1 MAEQPLDIPRFEDE
15 PAPRP
20 VRGAGVKTPAR
31 ALPVPEQQERSR
43 GFLGTIDAW
52 LCVVAGLLLAI
63 GLMMVYSTTFDWSFQ
78 EFGSQYTVFFQQL
91 RSLGVG
97 IGVVI
102 VLTLLD
108 YRLWRRFSVLMLLGT
123 VGALV
128 AVLLFGDTVFGSR
141 RALINGAFQPGELAE
156 LVIVIYMAT
165 WLSSRKTQIRS
176 LTYGLIPFAVLVGI
190 VAALILAQPDI
201 STAATIVLVAGI
213 MYFLAG
219 ADLLQILVAG
229 VFVGVVGVLYI
240 SQSGPDYAQDRVTS
254 FLSGASDVTQ
264 ADYHV
269 RQAIVAFSNGGL
281 TGVGL
286 GQGRQK
292 FGNLPAPHTDSIF
305 AIIGEELGALGA
317 TLVVGLYIAMVV
329 RGLQIAR
336 RATDNFGALLA
347 SGLTIWIA
355 IKALLNIAVMTG
367 MVPPTG
373 ASLPFISFGGSSL
386 VVVMAGVGLLL
397 SIARVKALQTN
408 PRKAG
413 AAVPSPER
421 RSTGANTDSS
431 GGNRRSRLPGAGDSR
446 GAARVTP
453 QR

>member
-31 ALPVPEQQERSR
+31 ALPVTEPQERSR

-52 LCVVAGLLLAI
+52 LCVVTGLLLAI

-102 VLTLLD
+102 VLMLLD

-201 STAATIVLVAGI
+201 STAATIMVVAGI
-213 MYFLAG
+213 MFFLAG
-219 ADLLQILVAG
+219 ADLVQIGVAAA
-229 VFVGVVGVLYI
+229 FIGVVGVLYI
-240 SQSGPDYAQDRVTS
+240 TQSGPDYAQDRVSS

-305 AIIGEELGALGA
+305 AIIGEELGVLGA

-397 SIARVKALQTN
+397 SISRVKALQTN

>member
-31 ALPVPEQQERSR
+31 ALPVTEPQERSR

-52 LCVVAGLLLAI
+52 LCVVTGLLLAI

-102 VLTLLD
+102 VLMLLD
-108 YRLWRRFSVLMLLGT
+108 YRLWRRFSVLILLGT

-201 STAATIVLVAGI
+201 STAATIVVVAGI
-213 MYFLAG
+213 MFFLAG
-219 ADLLQILVAG
+219 ADLVQIGVAAA
-229 VFVGVVGVLYI
+229 FIGVVGVLYI
-240 SQSGPDYAQDRVTS
+240 TQSGPDYAQDRVSS

-397 SIARVKALQTN
+397 SISRVKALQTN

>member
-31 ALPVPEQQERSR
+31 ALPVTEPQERSR

-52 LCVVAGLLLAI
+52 LCVVTGLLLAI

-102 VLTLLD
+102 VLMLLD

-201 STAATIVLVAGI
+201 STAATIVVVAGI
-213 MYFLAG
+213 MFFLAG
-219 ADLLQILVAG
+219 ADLVQIGVAAA
-229 VFVGVVGVLYI
+229 FIGVVGVLYI
-240 SQSGPDYAQDRVTS
+240 TQSGPDSAQDRVSS

-397 SIARVKALQTN
+397 SISRVKALQTN

>member
-31 ALPVPEQQERSR
+31 ALPVTEPQERSR

-52 LCVVAGLLLAI
+52 LCVVTGLLLAI

-102 VLTLLD
+102 VLMLLD

-201 STAATIVLVAGI
+201 STAATIVVVAGI
-213 MYFLAG
+213 MFFLAG
-219 ADLLQILVAG
+219 ADLVQIGVAAA
-229 VFVGVVGVLYI
+229 FIGVVGVLYI
-240 SQSGPDYAQDRVTS
+240 TQSGPDYAQDRVSS

-397 SIARVKALQTN
+397 SISRVKALQTN

>member
-1 MAEQPLDIPRFEDE
+1 
-15 PAPRP
+15 
-20 VRGAGVKTPAR
+20 
-31 ALPVPEQQERSR
+31 
-43 GFLGTIDAW
+43 
-52 LCVVAGLLLAI
+52 
-63 GLMMVYSTTFDWSFQ
+63 
-78 EFGSQYTVFFQQL
+78 
-91 RSLGVG
+91 
-97 IGVVI
+97 
-102 VLTLLD
+102 
-108 YRLWRRFSVLMLLGT
+108 
-123 VGALV
+123 V

-176 LTYGLIPFAVLVGI
+176 LTYGLIPFAVHGLIPFAVLVGI

-201 STAATIVLVAGI
+201 STAATIMVVAGI
-213 MYFLAG
+213 MFFLAG
-219 ADLLQILVAG
+219 ADLVQIGVAAA
-229 VFVGVVGVLYI
+229 FIGVVGVLYI
-240 SQSGPDYAQDRVTS
+240 TQSGPDYAQDRVSS

-305 AIIGEELGALGA
+305 AIIGEELGVLGA

-397 SIARVKALQTN
+397 SISRVKALQTRVKALQTN

>member
-31 ALPVPEQQERSR
+31 ALPVAEPQERSR
-43 GFLGTIDAW
+43 GFLGTIDPW
-52 LCVVAGLLLAI
+52 LCVVTGLLLAI

-78 EFGSQYTVFFQQL
+78 EFGSQYTVFFQQI
-91 RSLGVG
+91 RSLAVGV
-97 IGVVI
+97 GVVI
-102 VLTLLD
+102 VLMLLD

-201 STAATIVLVAGI
+201 STAATIIVVAGI

-219 ADLLQILVAG
+219 ADWLQIAVAA
-229 VFVGVVGVLYI
+229 VFVGVIGVLYI
-240 SQSGPDYAQDRVTS
+240 SQSGPDYAQDRVSS
-254 FLSGASDVTQ
+254 FLSGATDVTE

-269 RQAIVAFSNGGL
+269 RQAIVAFTNGGL

-317 TLVVGLYIAMVV
+317 TLVVGLYIALVV

-397 SIARVKALQTN
+397 SISRVKALQTN

-421 RSTGANTDSS
+421 KSANTLTERTGKNARTAVLD
-431 GGNRRSRLPGAGDSR
+431 R
-446 GAARVTP
+446 ARVK
-453 QR
+453 

>member
-31 ALPVPEQQERSR
+31 ALPVTEPQERSR

-52 LCVVAGLLLAI
+52 LCVVTGLLLAI

-102 VLTLLD
+102 VLMLLD

-201 STAATIVLVAGI
+201 STAATIVVVAGI
-213 MYFLAG
+213 MFFLAG
-219 ADLLQILVAG
+219 ADLVQIGVAAA
-229 VFVGVVGVLYI
+229 FIGVVGVLYI
-240 SQSGPDYAQDRVTS
+240 TQSGPDYAQDRVSS

-397 SIARVKALQTN
+397 SISRVKALQTN

-421 RSTGANTDSS
+421 KPSNSGNERTGRAN
-431 GGNRRSRLPGAGDSR
+431 P
-446 GAARVTP
+446 AARPRT
-453 QR
+453 

>member
-1 MAEQPLDIPRFEDE
+1 LLKAKKMAEQPLDIPRFEDE

-31 ALPVPEQQERSR
+31 ALPVTDQQERSR

-52 LCVVAGLLLAI
+52 LCVVTGLLLAI

-102 VLTLLD
+102 VLMLLD
-108 YRLWRRFSVLMLLGT
+108 YRLWRRFSVLTLLGT

-201 STAATIVLVAGI
+201 STAATIVVVAGI
-213 MYFLAG
+213 MFFLAG
-219 ADLLQILVAG
+219 ADLIQIGVAAA
-229 VFVGVVGVLYI
+229 FIGVVGVLYI
-240 SQSGPDYAQDRVTS
+240 TQSGPDYAQDRVSS

-305 AIIGEELGALGA
+305 AIIGEELGVLGA

-397 SIARVKALQTN
+397 SISRVKALQTN
-408 PRKAG
+408 PRKGG

-421 RSTGANTDSS
+421 KPSNSGNERMGRAN
-431 GGNRRSRLPGAGDSR
+431 P
-446 GAARVTP
+446 AARP
-453 QR
+453 RS